1 MTYRLS
7 DMAEGLLEIVADVS
21 HDPEDADWFDA
32 FEYLEDIPTPRAV
45 LKEVM
50 QYMHEEYL

>member
-1 MTYRLS
+1 MSYKLS
-7 DMAEGLLEIVADVS
+7 DMAEGLLEIVSDIS
-21 HDPEDADWFDA
+21 HDPAEADWFDA

-50 QYMHEEYL
+50 QYIHGEYL

>member
-7 DMAEGLLEIVADVS
+7 DMAEGLLEIVSDVS
-21 HDPEDADWFDA
+21 HDPDDADWFDA

-45 LKEVM
+45 LKEIM
-50 QYMHEEYL
+50 QYIHAEYL